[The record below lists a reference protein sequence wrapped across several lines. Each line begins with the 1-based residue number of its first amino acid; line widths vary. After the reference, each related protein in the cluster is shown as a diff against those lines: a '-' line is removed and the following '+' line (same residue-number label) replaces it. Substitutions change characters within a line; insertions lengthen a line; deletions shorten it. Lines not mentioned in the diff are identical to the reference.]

1 MRVSRNAYEN
11 TMSDP
16 KRLLDELAGDS
27 GAARLLASGL
37 GDAPSRATK
46 ARIAGALGLAT
57 TAAAGSGA
65 STGAAAATAKGSA
78 VQTSGA
84 LIGNTVAG
92 SVATKTATAG
102 VVGFFGAKAVW
113 IASLLGIIAL
123 SGGLASTF
131 ATRSVAPSAPSAP
144 VETKEQPVAS
154 ASVSADPIAPAP
166 SASNAASLAVDPIVP
181 VVPSPSPVSRGVA
194 SNATKLPNAVSSS
207 APADVAEELRLVEDA
222 RKALRGG
229 SPSACLTALQTYDA
243 TYPHGVLALEA
254 NVLRAEA
261 LVRSGRQKEGQALA
275 TRLLQATPSGPHAS
289 RLRKLLEVEDA
300 TTR

>member
-1 MRVSRNAYEN
+1 
-11 TMSDP
+11 MSDP
-16 KRLLDELAGDS
+16 KRLLDELADDS
-27 GAARLLASGL
+27 GGARLLASGL

-78 VQTSGA
+78 AQTSGA

-102 VVGFFGAKAVW
+102 VVGFFGAKGVW

-131 ATRSVAPSAPSAP
+131 ATRSAAPSAPSAP
-144 VETKEQPVAS
+144 VETKAQPVAS

-166 SASNAASLAVDPIVP
+166 APSASSAASLAVDPIVP

-261 LVRSGRQKEGQALA
+261 LVRSGRHKEGQALA

>member
-1 MRVSRNAYEN
+1 
-11 TMSDP
+11 MSDP
-16 KRLLDELAGDS
+16 KRLLDELADDS
-27 GAARLLASGL
+27 GGARLLASGL

-78 VQTSGA
+78 AQTSGA

-102 VVGFFGAKAVW
+102 VVGFFGAKGVW

-144 VETKEQPVAS
+144 VETKAQPVAS
-154 ASVSADPIAPAP
+154 ASVADPSAPAHSASSAD
-166 SASNAASLAVDPIVP
+166 SLEVAPIVP
-181 VVPSPSPVSRGVA
+181 VVPSLSPVSRGVA
-194 SNATKLPNAVSSS
+194 SNATKLPNAVSSN
-207 APADVAEELRLVEDA
+207 APSDVAEELRLVENA

-229 SPSACLTALQTYDA
+229 NPSASLTVLQTYDA

-261 LVRSGRQKEGQALA
+261 LVRSGRRKEGQALA

-300 TTR
+300 TTP